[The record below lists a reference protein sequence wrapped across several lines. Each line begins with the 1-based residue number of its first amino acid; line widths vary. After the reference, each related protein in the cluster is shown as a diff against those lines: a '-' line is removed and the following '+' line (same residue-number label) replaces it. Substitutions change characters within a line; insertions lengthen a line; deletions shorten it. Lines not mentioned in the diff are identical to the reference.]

1 MAHVARDGQTVFT
14 APRGLWW
21 LSLLTLVLL
30 VFLTLLVL
38 GLGIGLFMT
47 GYPLAGAFFV
57 LLAAFFVVLLR
68 QVLRNTRGLGS
79 WRVTL
84 AGENLQLNLPA
95 ARSLTRPLASIDR
108 LLSLSEIAA
117 IETRLESY
125 RSLGMANMNRSYALR
140 LKDGSAIIL
149 GEDRAQNTSMA
160 HHHVADTAQAL
171 VDRGITMQDLGMSEG
186 SGGLLGVA
194 FARPADWDA
203 PALEPAHAE
212 MLTRRARRTGM
223 VASIAAII
231 VLLALALQNLF

>member
-68 QVLRNTRGLGS
+68 QVLRNTRGLGGG

-84 AGENLQLNLPA
+84 EGENLRLSLPA
-95 ARSLTRPLASIDR
+95 ARSLTRPLTSIDR
-108 LLSLSEIAA
+108 LLPLADIAM

-125 RSLGMANMNRSYALR
+125 RSIGMANMNRSYALR

-160 HHHVADTAQAL
+160 HHHIADTAQAL
-171 VDRGITMQDLGMSEG
+171 VDRGIAMQDLGMSEG
-186 SGGLLGVA
+186 SGGLLGIA
-194 FARPADWDA
+194 SRAPPPIGTPPPPSPPLPA
-203 PALEPAHAE
+203 PKC
-212 MLTRRARRTGM
+212 
-223 VASIAAII
+223 
-231 VLLALALQNLF
+231 